1 MPTKENE
8 NEHKDA
14 QAREADAEKA
24 AGAEK
29 ANAAEGLDFANM
41 DLSVESVEERI
52 SPSETNVFD
61 K

>member
-1 MPTKENE
+1 MPAKENE
-8 NEHKDA
+8 NERQEA
-14 QAREADAEKA
+14 QASEAGTEQATGAENAKA
-24 AGAEK
+24 AEA
-29 ANAAEGLDFANM
+29 LDFANM

>member
-1 MPTKENE
+1 MPADEKKDKEVE
-8 NEHKDA
+8 QQQE
-14 QAREADAEKA
+14 QGSTEQ
-24 AGAEK
+24 
-29 ANAAEGLDFANM
+29 EGSKEESIDFAEM